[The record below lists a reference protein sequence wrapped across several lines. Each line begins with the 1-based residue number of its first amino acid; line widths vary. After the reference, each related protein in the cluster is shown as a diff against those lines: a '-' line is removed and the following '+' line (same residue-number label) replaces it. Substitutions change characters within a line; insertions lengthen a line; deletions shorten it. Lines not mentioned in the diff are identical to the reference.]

1 MLTIPITHT
10 DYEGNVVTKK
20 YYFNLTKKDIL
31 KINFELPGGFEGFI
45 EKLKTNPTWDDIQLL
60 FDKLIL
66 SAYGIRNEKNKF
78 IKSEELRAE
87 FEASDAY
94 SELFLRCLQN
104 EDNFIENFITGVMNL
119 SPDEMKSFIENNND
133 VVISEDNK

>member
-10 DYEGNVVTKK
+10 DFEGNVVTKK

-31 KINFELPGGFEGFI
+31 KINFELPGGFDGFI

-66 SAYGIRNEKNKF
+66 SAYGVRNKENKF
-78 IKSEELRAE
+78 IKSAELRAE

-94 SELFLRCLQN
+94 SELFLKFLQN
-104 EDNFIENFITGVMNL
+104 DDDFVEKFITGVMNI
-119 SPDEMKSFIENNND
+119 SQDEMSALIASSGTMVSEAEN
-133 VVISEDNK
+133 